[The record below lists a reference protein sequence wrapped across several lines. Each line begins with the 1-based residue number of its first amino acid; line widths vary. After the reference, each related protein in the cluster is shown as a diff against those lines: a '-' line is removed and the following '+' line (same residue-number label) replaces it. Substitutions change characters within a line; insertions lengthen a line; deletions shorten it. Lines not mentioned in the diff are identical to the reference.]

1 MEARDVHFYPEKTE
15 KNSSFAYMVE
25 LIQELLLSHNC
36 VIIPG
41 FGAFIGNYHPAELRL
56 YEQKIYP
63 PNKDIAF
70 NRMLVVND
78 GLLTNA
84 AASHYALPYNEAEA
98 RVMAFSKECSVIL
111 EQNKSLLLKDIGKL
125 FLDENLTIQFQPFLT
140 KNYLLDSFALESL
153 SIQPVQR
160 LKDAEVAI
168 QENYQRIMNPE
179 KMGDAVQPR
188 KELYISYWLTAVIA
202 ITFLVSSLG
211 WNIHK
216 GSQYQSQSSLAPVI
230 EQKRVVTPVS
240 EPEITEPETALNEA
254 LQIPLPEQIPA
265 NAAVVATAKEEAS
278 PTIALSE
285 KIILTTTKAY
295 VVVGAFFDETHAR
308 RMKEQAET
316 KGYHTVISTDY
327 DNLIYRVSVEL
338 DNEQVQLSLPK
349 IKADINQ
356 RAWVFCTNC
365 NL

>member
-1 MEARDVHFYPEKTE
+1 
-15 KNSSFAYMVE
+15 MVE

-56 YEQKIYP
+56 YEHKIYP

-84 AASHYALPYNEAEA
+84 AASHYALSYNEAEA
-98 RVMAFSKECSVIL
+98 RVMAFSRECSVIL
-111 EQNKSLLLKDIGKL
+111 EQNKSLLFKDIGKL
-125 FLDENLTIQFQPFLT
+125 FLDENHTIQFQPFLT
-140 KNYLLDSFALESL
+140 KNYLLDSFAWESL

-179 KMGDAVQPR
+179 KMGDAVHPP
-188 KELYISYWLTAVIA
+188 KKSYVSYWLTAVMA
-202 ITFLVSSLG
+202 LTFLISSLG

-216 GSQYQSQSSLAPVI
+216 GNQYQSQSSLVPVI
-230 EQKRVVTPVS
+230 EQKRVVIPVS
-240 EPEITEPETALNEA
+240 ESEISEPEQAINETV
-254 LQIPLPEQIPA
+254 QTPLPEQIPV
-265 NAAVVATAKEEAS
+265 NTTTVASTKEEAS
-278 PTIALSE
+278 PSIVISE
-285 KIILTTTKAY
+285 KIILNTTKAY
-295 VVVGAFFDETHAR
+295 VVVGAFFDEIHAR
-308 RMKEQAET
+308 KMKEQAES
-316 KGYHTVISTDY
+316 KGYRTVISTDY
-327 DNLIYRVSVEL
+327 NNLIFRVSVEL